1 MSQQMAMM
9 VFRIKME
16 GIDIFLSSLGCIEFD
31 ALETHQTVQRASEG
45 VFFDQDTST
54 NS

>member
-9 VFRIKME
+9 VLRIKME

-31 ALETHQTVQRASEG
+31 ALESRNPSNGAESIIRCVL
-45 VFFDQDTST
+45 
-54 NS
+54 